1 MTYVPERRSVFDDL
15 IDDVF
20 GMPEFGKSQTPLMRT
35 DIREKDG
42 NYLLDIELPSFRK
55 EDIKVTL
62 EKGTLTVSAEHHDSA
77 EEKSARG
84 TIIRQERYEGAC
96 SRSWYVGDAIR
107 REDIHASYKD
117 GVLTVSVPTEAKKEQ
132 ETTKYINII

>member
-1 MTYVPERRSVFDDL
+1 MAYVPERKSVFDDL

-20 GMPEFGKSQTPLMRT
+20 GMPEFGRSEMSLMRT

-42 NYLLDIELPSFRK
+42 YYLLDIELPSFRK

-62 EKGTLTVSAEHHDSA
+62 ENGNLTVSAEHHETD
-77 EEKSARG
+77 EEKNAKG

-96 SRSWYVGDAIR
+96 SRSWYVGESIR
-107 REDIHASYKD
+107 KEDIHASYSN
-117 GVLTVSVPTEAKKEQ
+117 GVLTVTVPTEEKKEQ
-132 ETTKYINII
+132 ETTRFINID

>member
-20 GMPEFGKSQTPLMRT
+20 GMPEFGRSETALMRT

-42 NYLLDIELPSFRK
+42 YYFLDIELPSFRK
-55 EDIKVTL
+55 EDIRVTL
-62 EKGTLTVSAEHHDSA
+62 EKGTLTVSAEHHESS
-77 EEKSARG
+77 EEKNARG

-96 SRSWYVGDAIR
+96 SRSWNVGDAIR
-107 REDIHASYKD
+107 KEDIHASFKD
-117 GVLTVSVPTEAKKEQ
+117 GVLTVSVPSEEKKEQ
-132 ETTKYINII
+132 ETTKYINIV